1 MTKAQNTIH
10 EINRDCSMEIA
21 HERFLFTSAD
31 ASKKKKER
39 ASAATRELFD
49 AL

>member
-10 EINRDCSMEIA
+10 EIETVPWKLRTNDFYSRVPM
-21 HERFLFTSAD
+21 HP
-31 ASKKKKER
+31 KNER